1 MSGNIGTSKSKKSVE
16 WYTPSWVFE
25 RLALNFDLDPASP
38 HDMDTAVPAVSK
50 YTIFDDGLSR
60 SWSGCVWLNPPY
72 GKTTPIW
79 MSKMVEHNNGIALVF
94 SRIDAKWFQNALV
107 AASAVLFVSGRI
119 QFVPGIENITKK
131 SRCGA
136 GSAFFAF
143 GDECANA
150 LSNLRDRGFFI
161 MPLNDASRGC

>member
-1 MSGNIGTSKSKKSVE
+1 MSGKVGCSARTKSVE

-25 RLALNFDLDPASP
+25 RLAINFDMDPASP
-38 HDMDTAVPAVSK
+38 HDMDTAVPAIIK
-50 YTIFDDGLSR
+50 YTLFDDGLNQP
-60 SWSGCVWLNPPY
+60 WQGKVWLNPPY

-79 MSKMVEHNNGIALVF
+79 MSKMVENNNGIALVF
-94 SRIDAKWFQNALV
+94 SRTDAKWFQNALV

-119 QFVPGIENITKK
+119 QFVPGIENIAKK

-150 LSNLRDRGFFI
+150 LSKLSDRGFFI
-161 MPLNDASRGC
+161 SHRNIVSEGN